1 MINSFKT
8 YLNEARGTS
17 LSGLLFLPRIGYYD
31 QLMIPISSSMF
42 KRIWPDTLR
51 ATVFHTT
58 DGKGVKEI
66 ARLQGKKK
74 QISAFFE
81 MQSRYMDIGV
91 ATQGG
96 VHSVLEMD
104 ADVLLSAQGD
114 VMSHLDQK
122 GRRWT
127 SISDL
132 KETSRY
138 TKFTKVETDLQ
149 KMFDPLVK
157 KYLKK
162 GEFQENATVWELWR
176 MAERKVDKKTM
187 SLIIKDY
194 IDGMEKVIKK
204 NIDTFESAMMSYAK
218 KRSTDYSWDEQIV
231 NNFQV
236 KTAHFFKLKLLRG
249 ENSLLPEQQELM
261 EFAKSKGWKTKMWDM
276 PIGLE
281 IYTRKVAKKELREMK
296 SFTEYNTCDCF
307 GHELT
312 EAEYQGKKVEL
323 NNPTRASDGKKK
335 FYVYVKNE
343 KGNVI
348 KLGFGDPNME
358 IKRDDPARRKAFR
371 ARHSC
376 DDDIGPKYKARYWS
390 CYQWRA
396 GAKVEN

>member
-1 MINSFKT
+1 MKTFKS

-58 DGKGVKEI
+58 DSDGVKSISKLE
-66 ARLQGKKK
+66 GKKG

-81 MQSRYMDIGV
+81 MQSRYMEVGV
-91 ATQGG
+91 ATSGG

-104 ADVLLSAQGD
+104 ADVLLSASGD
-114 VMSHLDQK
+114 VMSHLDQQ

-132 KETSRY
+132 KETSRW
-138 TKFTKVETDLQ
+138 TKFAAVEKDLE

-194 IDGMEKVIKK
+194 MDGMEKVIKK
-204 NIDTFESAMMSYAK
+204 NIDTFSSAMLSYAK
-218 KRSTDYSWDEQIV
+218 KRSTDLSWDEQIV
-231 NNFQV
+231 NNIKV
-236 KTAHFFKLKLLRG
+236 KTAHFFKLPIPIAQTDDQIEMSEK
-249 ENSLLPEQQELM
+249 QQELI
-261 EFAKSKGWKTKMWDM
+261 EFTESRGWSTKIWDAA
-276 PIGLE
+276 IDLE
-281 IYTRKVAKKELREMK
+281 AYTRKVAKKEL
-296 SFTEYNTCDCF
+296 
-307 GHELT
+307 
-312 EAEYQGKKVEL
+312 GK
-323 NNPTRASDGKKK
+323 
-335 FYVYVKNE
+335 
-343 KGNVI
+343 
-348 KLGFGDPNME
+348 
-358 IKRDDPARRKAFR
+358 
-371 ARHSC
+371 
-376 DDDIGPKYKARYWS
+376 
-390 CYQWRA
+390 
-396 GAKVEN
+396 

>member
-1 MINSFKT
+1 LKTFKG

-58 DGKGVKEI
+58 DSDGVKSISKLE
-66 ARLQGKKK
+66 GKKG

-104 ADVLLSAQGD
+104 ADVLLSASGD

-122 GRRWT
+122 GRRYT

-132 KETSRY
+132 KETSRFV
-138 TKFTKVETDLQ
+138 KFAAVEKDLE

-157 KYLKK
+157 KYLKR

-176 MAERKVDKKTM
+176 MAPRKVDRKTM

-194 IDGMEKVIKK
+194 MDGMEKVIKK
-204 NIDTFESAMMSYAK
+204 NIDTFSSAMLSYAK
-218 KRSTDYSWDEQIV
+218 KRSTDLSWDEQVV
-231 NNFQV
+231 NNIKV
-236 KTAHFFKLKLLRG
+236 KTAHFFKLPIPIAQTDDQIEMSEK
-249 ENSLLPEQQELM
+249 QQELI
-261 EFAKSKGWKTKMWDM
+261 EFTESKGWSTKMWDAA
-276 PIGLE
+276 IDLE
-281 IYTRKVAKKELREMK
+281 AYTRTVAKKEL
-296 SFTEYNTCDCF
+296 
-307 GHELT
+307 
-312 EAEYQGKKVEL
+312 GK
-323 NNPTRASDGKKK
+323 
-335 FYVYVKNE
+335 
-343 KGNVI
+343 
-348 KLGFGDPNME
+348 
-358 IKRDDPARRKAFR
+358 
-371 ARHSC
+371 
-376 DDDIGPKYKARYWS
+376 
-390 CYQWRA
+390 
-396 GAKVEN
+396 

>member
-1 MINSFKT
+1 MKTFKS

-58 DGKGVKEI
+58 DSDGVKSISKLE
-66 ARLQGKKK
+66 GKKG

-81 MQSRYMDIGV
+81 MQSRYMEVGV
-91 ATQGG
+91 ATSGG

-104 ADVLLSAQGD
+104 ADVLLSASGD
-114 VMSHLDQK
+114 VMSHLDQQ

-132 KETSRY
+132 KETSRW
-138 TKFTKVETDLQ
+138 TKFAAVEKDLE

-194 IDGMEKVIKK
+194 MDGMEKVIKK
-204 NIDTFESAMMSYAK
+204 NIDTFSSAMLSYAK
-218 KRSTDYSWDEQIV
+218 KRSTDLSWDEQIV
-231 NNFQV
+231 NNIKV
-236 KTAHFFKLKLLRG
+236 KTAHFFKLPLKIAQLKG
-249 ENSLLPEQQELM
+249 SLLVSQQQELI
-261 EFAKSKGWKTKMWDM
+261 EFTESKGWSTKIWDAA
-276 PIGLE
+276 IDLE
-281 IYTRKVAKKELREMK
+281 AYTRKVAKKEL
-296 SFTEYNTCDCF
+296 
-307 GHELT
+307 
-312 EAEYQGKKVEL
+312 GK
-323 NNPTRASDGKKK
+323 
-335 FYVYVKNE
+335 
-343 KGNVI
+343 
-348 KLGFGDPNME
+348 
-358 IKRDDPARRKAFR
+358 
-371 ARHSC
+371 
-376 DDDIGPKYKARYWS
+376 
-390 CYQWRA
+390 
-396 GAKVEN
+396 

>member
-1 MINSFKT
+1 LKTFKG

-58 DGKGVKEI
+58 DSDGVKSISKLE
-66 ARLQGKKK
+66 GKKG

-104 ADVLLSAQGD
+104 ADVLLSASGD

-122 GRRWT
+122 GRRYT

-132 KETSRY
+132 KETSRFV
-138 TKFTKVETDLQ
+138 KFAAVEKDLQ

-157 KYLKK
+157 KYLKR

-176 MAERKVDKKTM
+176 MAPRKVDKKTM

-194 IDGMEKVIKK
+194 MDGMEKVIKK
-204 NIDTFESAMMSYAK
+204 NIDTFSDAMLSYAK
-218 KRSTDYSWDEQIV
+218 KRSTDLSWDEQVV
-231 NNFQV
+231 NNIKV
-236 KTAHFFKLKLLRG
+236 KTAHFFKLPIPIAQTDDQIEMSEK
-249 ENSLLPEQQELM
+249 QQELI
-261 EFAKSKGWKTKMWDM
+261 EFTESKGWSTKMWDAA
-276 PIGLE
+276 IELE
-281 IYTRKVAKKELREMK
+281 AYTRAVAKKEL
-296 SFTEYNTCDCF
+296 
-307 GHELT
+307 
-312 EAEYQGKKVEL
+312 GK
-323 NNPTRASDGKKK
+323 
-335 FYVYVKNE
+335 
-343 KGNVI
+343 
-348 KLGFGDPNME
+348 
-358 IKRDDPARRKAFR
+358 
-371 ARHSC
+371 
-376 DDDIGPKYKARYWS
+376 
-390 CYQWRA
+390 
-396 GAKVEN
+396 

>member
-1 MINSFKT
+1 M
-8 YLNEARGTS
+8 ERGTS

-58 DGKGVKEI
+58 DGKGIKKI
-66 ARLQGKKK
+66 AKLQGKKS
-74 QISAFFE
+74 QISAFFS
-81 MQSRYMDIGV
+81 MMSRYMDIGV

-104 ADVLLSAQGD
+104 ADVLLSASGD
-114 VMSHLDQK
+114 VMSHLDQQ

-132 KETSRY
+132 KETSRFV
-138 TKFTKVETDLQ
+138 KFGAVEKDLQ

-187 SLIIKDY
+187 SMIIKDY
-194 IDGMEKVIKK
+194 MDGMERVIKK
-204 NIDTFESAMMSYAK
+204 NIDTFSSAMLSYAK
-218 KRSTDYSWDEQIV
+218 NRSTDLSWDEQIV
-231 NNFQV
+231 NNFKV

-261 EFAKSKGWKTKMWDM
+261 EFAKSKGWTIKMWDA
-276 PIGLE
+276 PIELE
-281 IYTRKVAKKELREMK
+281 VYTRQVAAKEL
-296 SFTEYNTCDCF
+296 
-307 GHELT
+307 
-312 EAEYQGKKVEL
+312 GKPK
-323 NNPTRASDGKKK
+323 PTKPA
-335 FYVYVKNE
+335 
-343 KGNVI
+343 
-348 KLGFGDPNME
+348 
-358 IKRDDPARRKAFR
+358 KR
-371 ARHSC
+371 S
-376 DDDIGPKYKARYWS
+376 ISY
-390 CYQWRA
+390 
-396 GAKVEN
+396 